1 GITQIIV
8 THDHTFAEKV
18 ADQMMEV
25 EPLKK
30 EAI

>member
-1 GITQIIV
+1 
-8 THDHTFAEKV
+8 DHAFAEKV

>member
-1 GITQIIV
+1 
-8 THDHTFAEKV
+8 HDHAFAEKV